1 MEHLLQQDTSVYV
14 KGSDSAG
21 LEVLCKIILIAWFN
35 SKSSSRL
42 PVLWNTII
50 PEYSENKC
58 LVVIHEIEDQFW
70 TKP

>member
-14 KGSDSAG
+14 KASDSAG
-21 LEVLCKIILIAWFN
+21 LEVLRKIILIAWFN

-50 PEYSENKC
+50 PEYSENKF
-58 LVVIHEIEDQFW
+58 LVVIHEIEEQFW